1 MKREGRVQ
9 RRSPLCIIPPSHKG
23 NTVAQSNSNPTLAN
37 PGLHLPPGLTSQ
49 DLLDLYAT
57 MVLVR
62 TLDERVWALNRQG
75 KALVASC
82 QGHEAAQ
89 LGSVWAIRHHTRDQF
104 FFTYYRDMAVFV
116 AQGMTPLEVML
127 GYLAKEGEPLSGA
140 RQFPM
145 HGADLAKKVM
155 NLSNVVAAHV
165 SEAVG
170 WALACKM
177 QGILT
182 VVAVYFGDGATSQGD
197 LHEAMNFASIHN
209 LPVLFL
215 CENNKYAISVPLSSQ
230 MAVPTVVARASAYGI
245 PGITV
250 DGTDLLA
257 VYRAVAQAAQ
267 RAGSGHGP
275 SIIEFDVERY
285 LPHTSDDDD
294 TVYRDRDEIQEARKR
309 DPLLLLQ
316 QLLLSS
322 GLMDSKR
329 DQDYRSRARQL
340 VDDATEKSEAA
351 PYPSAGGLLD
361 HVYAQPEVGS

>member
-1 MKREGRVQ
+1 M
-9 RRSPLCIIPPSHKG
+9 
-23 NTVAQSNSNPTLAN
+23 AQSKSKAGVSKS
-37 PGLHLPPGLTSQ
+37 GLELPHGLSGP

-75 KALVASC
+75 KAALVASC

-89 LGSVWAIRHHTRDQF
+89 LGSVWAMRQHTQDQF

-116 AQGMTPLEVML
+116 ALGMTPLEVML

-145 HGADLAKKVM
+145 HGADLARKVM

-165 SEAVG
+165 PEAVG

-177 QGILT
+177 QRLPT

-197 LHEAMNFASIHN
+197 VHEAMNFASIHS

-215 CENNKYAISVPLSSQ
+215 CENNKYAISVPISMQ
-230 MAVPTVVARASAYGI
+230 MAVPSVVTRAVGYGM
-245 PGITV
+245 PGVTV
-250 DGTDLLA
+250 DGTDVLA
-257 VYRAVAQAAQ
+257 VYQATAEAAGRAA
-267 RAGSGHGP
+267 RGEGP
-275 SIIEFDVERY
+275 SLVELDVERY

-294 TVYRDRDEIQEARKR
+294 TVYRAREEIQEARKR
-309 DPLLLLQ
+309 DPLLALQ
-316 QLLLSS
+316 GLLLSS
-322 GLMDSKR
+322 GLMDDER
-329 DQDYRSRARQL
+329 DQEYRRRARQT
-340 VDDATEKSEAA
+340 VDAATEASEAA
-351 PYPSAGGLLD
+351 PYPSADGLLE
-361 HVYAQPEVGS
+361 HVYAQREGQS